1 MGTTFQINPNIFLI
15 TISNPLK
22 SKVMNIILKD
32 TIHPELKSLGLKP
45 GDVNSNATIVSK
57 ETGSIQFTKTYNC
70 ISVNCSIWPE
80 DYEIIPNQSQTIEAA
95 VLAGFEPSD
104 VILQDD
110 DQIFI
115 EAQEYLSN
123 EAIRY

>member
-1 MGTTFQINPNIFLI
+1 MKIR
-15 TISNPLK
+15 
-22 SKVMNIILKD
+22 LKD
-32 TIHPELKSLGLKP
+32 TIHPELKSLGLKA
-45 GDVNSNATIVSK
+45 GDIIRNASIGSK
-57 ETGSIQFTKTYNC
+57 ETGSVHFTTTYNC
-70 ISVNCSIWPE
+70 RSVICSIWPE
-80 DYEIIPNQSQTIEAA
+80 DYEIIQNQNQTIEAA
-95 VLAGFEPSD
+95 IQAGFEPSD

>member
-1 MGTTFQINPNIFLI
+1 
-15 TISNPLK
+15 
-22 SKVMNIILKD
+22 MNIILKD

-45 GDVNSNATIVSK
+45 GDVISNATIVSK
-57 ETGSIQFTKTYNC
+57 ETGSVHFTSYCNNFP
-70 ISVNCSIWPE
+70 VNCSIWPE

-95 VLAGFEPSD
+95 FQAGFEPSEETYQNND
-104 VILQDD
+104 LM
-110 DQIFI
+110 FI

>member
-1 MGTTFQINPNIFLI
+1 
-15 TISNPLK
+15 
-22 SKVMNIILKD
+22 MNIRLKD
-32 TIHPELKSLGLKP
+32 TIHPELKALGLRP
-45 GDVNSNATIVSK
+45 GELINGKLVNDQ
-57 ETGSIQFTKTYNC
+57 TGLVHFTSYCNNFP
-70 ISVNCSIWPE
+70 VNCSIWPE

-95 VLAGFEPSD
+95 VLAGFDPSD

-123 EAIRY
+123 EAIRN